1 MLLKRLKESHLDR
14 NPCENREGKKKN
26 TTVACNLSPIAQQSH
41 QRDLG
46 FFFLPCPSQ
55 HVVSNF
61 QVISWSR
68 MAAGAPTIT
77 LTFYE

>member
-1 MLLKRLKESHLDR
+1 MGTHVKTEKE
-14 NPCENREGKKKN
+14 EK
-26 TTVACNLSPIAQQSH
+26 TTVVCNLSHIAQQSH

-46 FFFLPCPSQ
+46 FFFLPCPFQ

-68 MAAGAPTIT
+68 MAAGAPIIT
-77 LTFYE
+77 PTFYE